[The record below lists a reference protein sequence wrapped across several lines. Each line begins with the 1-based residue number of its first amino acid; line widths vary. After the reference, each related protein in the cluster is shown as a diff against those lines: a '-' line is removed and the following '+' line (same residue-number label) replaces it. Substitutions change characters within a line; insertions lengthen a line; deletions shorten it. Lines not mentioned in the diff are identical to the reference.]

1 MNKFLRSI
9 LIKNNLV
16 DSGGNITSED
26 CDDFLNCISLALDE
40 REKEFE
46 SLKSEKEKL
55 KVILDTTPCTISWLK
70 KDMTYGGVN
79 KALADLTNLKTD
91 SFDGKTIGFYTDNK
105 YFYNFADTMFQSKS
119 PSIYQELK
127 TEIDGDEK
135 QFWVTGSKFDNGN
148 QGVVIGIDIT
158 ELNNMREHVSFND
171 KLSQLGEMVA
181 SIIHEVNNPLTLIR
195 MQGQRLE
202 SLVNKGEMEKIV
214 AASKKIVETSDKI
227 SQIIRGVKSYVRG
240 GEQDPK
246 QIVSLNEVIADAIVI
261 CEGKLKEQQVS
272 IEIKESLEVKININV
287 TQIFQVIVNLIT
299 NGADAIEGLDEKW
312 LKVDWVVLEDHIRIN
327 FTDSGEGIPES
338 VQKGMWDSFFTTKGI
353 GKGTGLG
360 LSLCAKIIGDHEGR
374 IYVDNTCSNTRFSIE
389 LPLGS

>member
-9 LIKNNLV
+9 LVKNNLI
-16 DSGGNITSED
+16 DSSGQITSDDGDQFLD
-26 CDDFLNCISLALDE
+26 CIGAALDE
-40 REKEFE
+40 REKEYDA
-46 SLKSEKEKL
+46 LKAEMEKL
-55 KVILDTTPCTISWLK
+55 KVILDTTPCTISWLR

-79 KALADLTNLKTD
+79 KALADLTSLKTD
-91 SFDGKTIGFYTDNK
+91 AFQGKTIGFYTENK
-105 YFYNFADTMFQSKS
+105 YFYNFADTMFQSKA

-127 TEIDGDEK
+127 TDIDGNEK

-202 SLVNKGEMEKIV
+202 SLVKKGETEKIIQ
-214 AASKKIVETSDKI
+214 ASKKIVETSDKI

-240 GEQDPK
+240 GEKDEK
-246 QIVSLNEVIADAIVI
+246 QIVSLKEVIADAIVI
-261 CEGKLKEQQVS
+261 CEGKLKERQ
-272 IEIKESLEVKININV
+272 IKMEIKESLDIKININV

-299 NGADAIEGLDEKW
+299 NGADAIEELDEKW
-312 LKVDWVVLEDHIRIN
+312 LSVEWEAFEDHLKIH
-327 FTDSGEGIPES
+327 FTDSGDGIPES
-338 VQKGMWDSFFTTKGI
+338 VQKGMWDSFFTTKGV

-360 LSLCAKIIGDHEGR
+360 LSLCAKIIGDHEGK
-374 IYVDNTCSNTRFSIE
+374 IYVENNCPNTRFTIE

>member
-9 LIKNNLV
+9 LVKNNLI
-16 DSGGNITSED
+16 DSSGNITSDDGDHIFD
-26 CDDFLNCISLALDE
+26 CIGKALDS
-40 REKEFE
+40 REKEFDT
-46 SLKSEKEKL
+46 LKAEMEKL
-55 KVILDTTPCTISWLK
+55 KVILDTTPCTISWLN

-79 KALADLTNLKTD
+79 KALADLTELKTD
-91 SFDGKTIGFYTDNK
+91 AFNGKTIGFYTENK
-105 YFYNFADTMFQSKS
+105 YFYNFADTMFQSKA

-127 TEIDGDEK
+127 TDIDGEQK
-135 QFWVTGSKFDNGN
+135 EFWVTGSKFDNGN

-181 SIIHEVNNPLTLIR
+181 SIIHEVNNPLTMIR

-202 SLVNKGEMEKIV
+202 SLVEKGESDKII

-246 QIVSLNEVIADAIVI
+246 QMVGLKEVLADAIVI

-272 IEIKESLEVKININV
+272 IEVKECLDVKVNINV

-299 NGADAIEGLDEKW
+299 NGADAIEDRDEKW
-312 LKVDWVVLEDHIRIN
+312 MNVDWEVLEDKIKIN

-360 LSLCAKIIGDHEGR
+360 LSLCAKIINDHNGK
-374 IYVDNTCSNTRFSIE
+374 IYVDNSCPNTRFTIE
-389 LPLGS
+389 LPLES